1 MGRMQEIAFDAA
13 AANRSL
19 DLASPQRAL
28 VGAQLDH
35 IPETMGSGFMRG
47 EVRALRR
54 TRVAG
59 EVGAGDRPR
68 DSPTDPEFPKR
79 LTVFHESAD
88 NRCNERPP
96 GSIHG
101 LGKRRS

>member
-1 MGRMQEIAFDAA
+1 
-13 AANRSL
+13 
-19 DLASPQRAL
+19 
-28 VGAQLDH
+28 
-35 IPETMGSGFMRG
+35 
-47 EVRALRR
+47 
-54 TRVAG
+54 
-59 EVGAGDRPR
+59 VGAGDRPR
-68 DSPTDPEFPKR
+68 GSPTDPEFPKR